1 MEKDGFINMFGG
13 RANAA
18 PDPYRCNRVA
28 RDAYEGDPVPFSEEE
43 LAQIDERSRRWAWIE
58 VEQSAIAHNTRAA
71 KAKLRPGCR
80 LMAVVKADAY
90 GHGAIPCARTALVSG
105 ADSLAVATVDEALEL
120 RRAGFTCPLVILA
133 EPPVS
138 SIPLLLANRIQPAVY
153 TPEFALAYGEC
164 ADAHNMMAPFHLA
177 VNTGMNR
184 IGVRYDQVVEFRR
197 QIGFHRALDQVGTF
211 THFATAD
218 CPDHFD
224 FDMQLRR
231 FTQAIN
237 SLRAAGENP
246 GVVHAGN
253 SAVIFRY
260 PQAHFDMARL
270 GISLYGFHACDELRG
285 TADLRPAMSVKAR
298 ITSVKDVPLGD
309 GVSYGLHYRSPG
321 LVKICT
327 LPLGYAD
334 GFNRL
339 LSGKAKVILNGQYC
353 QQVGNICMDQCMF
366 EVNMRRGSKWPVLDP
381 REGDVVTIIGRDGDA
396 ELTITDMARD
406 LGTIEHEV
414 AIGFSHR
421 MPRIQK

>member
-1 MEKDGFINMFGG
+1 
-13 RANAA
+13 
-18 PDPYRCNRVA
+18 
-28 RDAYEGDPVPFSEEE
+28 
-43 LAQIDERSRRWAWIE
+43 
-58 VEQSAIAHNTRAA
+58 
-71 KAKLRPGCR
+71 
-80 LMAVVKADAY
+80 
-90 GHGAIPCARTALVSG
+90 
-105 ADSLAVATVDEALEL
+105 
-120 RRAGFTCPLVILA
+120 
-133 EPPVS
+133 
-138 SIPLLLANRIQPAVY
+138 
-153 TPEFALAYGEC
+153 
-164 ADAHNMMAPFHLA
+164 MMAPFHLA